1 MKKLLAAGLVIL
13 VVLLG
18 AWASGPF
25 LAVHNIRKSIE
36 AQDTA
41 ALSQHI
47 DFPALR
53 ASFKQQ
59 LDDQLVRKAGANVQS
74 SLLGAVALRMA
85 GSLTDGVVDMLATPA
100 GLGALIEGRGLLNR
114 VTSDQLN
121 PNDIDAGTAPRDP
134 LEGAKYRFQSPSRFT
149 ITLHPESEDPL
160 VVGMTRDGFRWR
172 VTDIRL
178 PFNAAAMAIE

>member
-13 VVLLG
+13 VLLVG
-18 AWASGPF
+18 VWAAGPF
-25 LAVHNIRKSIE
+25 LTVHNIRKAID

-53 ASFKQQ
+53 ANFKQQ
-59 LDDQLVRKAGANVQS
+59 LDDQLARKVGADVQS
-74 SLLGAVALRMA
+74 SMLGAMAVRLA

-100 GLGALIEGRGLLNR
+100 GLGALIEGRGLLKR
-114 VTSDQLN
+114 ATSDSITPADQGADSALRN
-121 PNDIDAGTAPRDP
+121 ALD
-134 LEGAKYRFQSPSRFT
+134 GAKYRFHSPSRFT
-149 ITLHPESEDPL
+149 ITLHPDSQDPL
-160 VVGMTRDGFRWR
+160 VVGMTREGLSWR

-178 PFNAAAMAIE
+178 PFDAATVTE